1 MSRHHKHLP
10 PSPESEKDLVVG
22 DRIIFEPTGEMGTV
36 EQVLPKG
43 YYFIRLL
50 SGKVVRTHK
59 SFAHFLPTQ
68 EQIRARA
75 KALKEMR
82 WIGFCA

>member
-1 MSRHHKHLP
+1 MSRCHKNLP
-10 PSPESEKDLVVG
+10 PSPEAEKDLVVG
-22 DRIIFEPTGEMGTV
+22 DHVIYEPTGEMGTV

-43 YYFIRLL
+43 YYCVRLL
-50 SGKVVRTHK
+50 SGKVIRAHK

-75 KALKEMR
+75 KVLKEMR
-82 WIGFCA
+82 WIGCCA

>member
-1 MSRHHKHLP
+1 MARRHKHMTP
-10 PSPESEKDLVVG
+10 CPEAEKDLVVG
-22 DRIIFEPTGEMGTV
+22 DHVVYETTGEMGTV
-36 EQVLPKG
+36 EECLPRG
-43 YYFIRLL
+43 YYCIRLL
-50 SGKVVRTHK
+50 SGKVIRTHK

-68 EQIRARA
+68 EQIKARA